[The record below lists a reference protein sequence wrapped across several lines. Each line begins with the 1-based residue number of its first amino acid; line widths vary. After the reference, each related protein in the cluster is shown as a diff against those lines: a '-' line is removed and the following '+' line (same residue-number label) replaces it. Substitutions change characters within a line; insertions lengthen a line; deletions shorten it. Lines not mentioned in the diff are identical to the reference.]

1 VNEQTLRFT
10 LPTGLADALIAAMER
25 LLKERGFQEQVRA
38 GEVAGV
44 EASVWQR
51 GETQIV
57 IAVQEAETEEAVS
70 VSVKGA
76 DGAEL
81 LSVAIAALLVE
92 LLERLPAETRP
103 SFEPFLASLKQ
114 LASRPI

>member
-1 VNEQTLRFT
+1 MDEQTFRIS
-10 LPTGLADALIAAMER
+10 LPTGLADTFIAAMER

-57 IAVQEAETEEAVS
+57 IAVQEADTEEALS
-70 VSVKGA
+70 ISVKGA
-76 DGAEL
+76 DGVEL
-81 LSVAIAALLVE
+81 LSAAIATLMLE
-92 LLERLPAETRP
+92 LLERFPAETRP